1 MEQSLKIVINLFGK
15 EKVGQTKL
23 LYTMNKPWEDE
34 LVLGLDF
41 ISKDI
46 ILNAIV
52 YKVQVWRNESST
64 YWVKNYSE
72 NKPNIIY
79 FLIFDM
85 TNRDT
90 FTYLNEIVDSINK
103 TEKKGTNLIYIYEV
117 IRQIWKPKE

>member
-23 LYTMNKPWEDE
+23 LYPMNKPWEDE

-52 YKVQVWRNESST
+52 YKVQVLRT
-64 YWVKNYSE
+64 IQK
-72 NKPNIIY
+72 
-79 FLIFDM
+79 
-85 TNRDT
+85 
-90 FTYLNEIVDSINK
+90 
-103 TEKKGTNLIYIYEV
+103 TNLI
-117 IRQIWKPKE
+117 PFTF

>member
-1 MEQSLKIVINLFGK
+1 MDQSLKIVINLFGK

-90 FTYLNEIVDSINK
+90 FTHLNEIVDSINK
-103 TEKKGTNLIYIYEV
+103 TEKKGTNLIYIY
-117 IRQIWKPKE
+117 

>member
-1 MEQSLKIVINLFGK
+1 
-15 EKVGQTKL
+15 
-23 LYTMNKPWEDE
+23 MNKPWEDE

-79 FLIFDM
+79 F
-85 TNRDT
+85 
-90 FTYLNEIVDSINK
+90 
-103 TEKKGTNLIYIYEV
+103 
-117 IRQIWKPKE
+117 

>member
-1 MEQSLKIVINLFGK
+1 MDQSLKIVINLFGK

-52 YKVQVWRNESST
+52 YKVQVWRNESS
-64 YWVKNYSE
+64 
-72 NKPNIIY
+72 NIIY

-103 TEKKGTNLIYIYEV
+103 TEKKGTNLIYIY
-117 IRQIWKPKE
+117 

>member
-1 MEQSLKIVINLFGK
+1 MDQSLKIVINLFGK

-52 YKVQVWRNESST
+52 
-64 YWVKNYSE
+64 
-72 NKPNIIY
+72 
-79 FLIFDM
+79 
-85 TNRDT
+85 
-90 FTYLNEIVDSINK
+90 
-103 TEKKGTNLIYIYEV
+103 
-117 IRQIWKPKE
+117 

>member
-1 MEQSLKIVINLFGK
+1 MEPSLKIVINLFGK

-52 YKVQVWRNESST
+52 YKVQVLRT
-64 YWVKNYSE
+64 IQK
-72 NKPNIIY
+72 
-79 FLIFDM
+79 
-85 TNRDT
+85 
-90 FTYLNEIVDSINK
+90 
-103 TEKKGTNLIYIYEV
+103 TNLI
-117 IRQIWKPKE
+117 PFTF